1 MNKIGGLFMNERRGI
16 PVDMDVITGCDCSF
30 LSQPYVY
37 IID

>member
-1 MNKIGGLFMNERRGI
+1 MKQNRRTVYEQRRGI
-16 PVDMDVITGCDCSF
+16 PVDMDVSCDCSF